1 MQPDPKQGE
10 RDYFARIG
18 PAGIAHSIGKPFSD
32 DNCAQYLAVMTAVFG
47 LLAPPPRRI
56 VEFGC
61 GAGWLSL
68 CLAQRGYEV
77 LGVDISE
84 DAIAHARATRDAR
97 GLTRADFIAADYES
111 FATTTPFDYAIFH
124 DALHH
129 AEDERAALACAWRAL
144 ASGGAAITVEP
155 GTGHHNSVT
164 SQRAI
169 REFGVH
175 EKDMPPR
182 HIVRLARE
190 VGFRRWLVLPHP
202 HDLNR
207 AFYRR
212 AYHEAAT
219 PLDLAARRVLSLLR
233 ALRRM
238 FGTRHQGLVILWK

>member
-18 PAGIAHSIGKPFSD
+18 PAGIAHSVGKPFSD
-32 DNCAQYLAVMTAVFG
+32 DNCAQYLAALTALFG

-61 GAGWLSL
+61 GTGWLAL
-68 CLAQRGYEV
+68 CLAQRGYDV

-84 DAIAHARATRDAR
+84 DAVAHARATRDAR
-97 GLTRADFIAADYES
+97 GLTRADFVAADYEA
-111 FATTTPFDYAIFH
+111 FATTAPFDYAIFH
-124 DALHH
+124 DSLHH

-144 ASGGAAITVEP
+144 TPDGVAITLEP
-155 GTGHHNSVT
+155 GAGHHDSVT

-202 HDLNR
+202 HDLTR
-207 AFYRR
+207 SFYRR
-212 AYHEAAT
+212 AYHAAAT
-219 PLDLAARRVLSLLR
+219 PFELFSRRCLGTLR

-238 FGTRHQGLVILWK
+238 FATRNHGLVVLWK